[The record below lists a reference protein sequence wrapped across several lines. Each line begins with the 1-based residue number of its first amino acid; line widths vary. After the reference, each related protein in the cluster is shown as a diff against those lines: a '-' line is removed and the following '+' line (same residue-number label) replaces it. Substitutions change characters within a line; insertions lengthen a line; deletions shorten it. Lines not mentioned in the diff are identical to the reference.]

1 MSSYKNSLIFSIVL
15 TIFTGCSINTFDLKV
30 KEEQKSFSTVN
41 IKEYELETPY
51 TMFAL
56 EYENQGRFNNARTF
70 YKELYENTNNLEYL
84 EKYVALSFHLKDFKS
99 VENII
104 DEKVLSELKNTKYEE
119 SILRLF
125 SFSLVKL
132 RKDDKA
138 IEIAKNVLLIDNSDL
153 NHELLGSIYLEAK
166 RYQEAYMQFK
176 QSYDDTKSATTLLTL
191 TNLQYSFLNEK
202 EKAKKEIENYI
213 KLNDYHFALSLQLL
227 SFYEKDKEQD
237 KLIDLLTTL
246 YHKYKIENKELAYIR
261 TRDMLIRYLAKDD
274 VQRAIDFIVQNNED
288 NEVLLSLYRNTNR
301 LDEAYNL
308 LEDMFNKSKN
318 YDYLAQMAIIEFERA
333 EDKKSVLNSVIIKF
347 EQTLEN
353 ISNPVYENYLAYL
366 LIDYDRDIKKGMI
379 LVNKALKVQP
389 DNLAYLDTLAWGEYK
404 NKNCKKAY
412 ELMKKI
418 VDEADLA
425 DEEIRIHWEKI
436 KECSK

>member
-132 RKDDKA
+132 GKDDKA

-202 EKAKKEIENYI
+202 RKQKKR
-213 KLNDYHFALSLQLL
+213 L
-227 SFYEKDKEQD
+227 
-237 KLIDLLTTL
+237 
-246 YHKYKIENKELAYIR
+246 KII
-261 TRDMLIRYLAKDD
+261 
-274 VQRAIDFIVQNNED
+274 
-288 NEVLLSLYRNTNR
+288 
-301 LDEAYNL
+301 
-308 LEDMFNKSKN
+308 
-318 YDYLAQMAIIEFERA
+318 
-333 EDKKSVLNSVIIKF
+333 
-347 EQTLEN
+347 
-353 ISNPVYENYLAYL
+353 
-366 LIDYDRDIKKGMI
+366 
-379 LVNKALKVQP
+379 
-389 DNLAYLDTLAWGEYK
+389 
-404 NKNCKKAY
+404 
-412 ELMKKI
+412 
-418 VDEADLA
+418 
-425 DEEIRIHWEKI
+425 
-436 KECSK
+436 